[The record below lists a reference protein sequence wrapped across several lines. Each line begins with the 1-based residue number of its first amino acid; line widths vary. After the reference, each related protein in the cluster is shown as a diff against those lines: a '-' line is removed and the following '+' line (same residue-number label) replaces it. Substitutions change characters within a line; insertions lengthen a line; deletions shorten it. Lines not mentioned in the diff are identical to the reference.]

1 MYTLTGINTT
11 TKNSKQIITNRVPN
25 SSKLQRTSSSGVIL
39 KTPQQREILS
49 KNGNK
54 GLSNFFFGSHEY
66 QKTHNE
72 KIGVQKDFQKEYY
85 ELMTANDPE
94 EKEKGL
100 KELFTPTDECDLR
113 AQTEILQKLL
123 QDFSQK
129 EAAKIALKAFL
140 GTGPRNIPGL
150 LGMQIQATLIAAQY
164 SVIDKKDKKNIL
176 TKLFTPSKEQ
186 DILDKQSKTLQI
198 LLENSYKRKAIKKI
212 ALEAF
217 LGNEPSHNPNIFE
230 KQCEIIPV
238 AVEHG
243 ILNEDDKKNML
254 TKLFTPSDDQDI
266 LNSQSKCLLK
276 LFVNNIPEDII
287 LIALESFL
295 GKDPSNNLNLLKKQ
309 CEIALNAS
317 YYIQKNKDKNEAN
330 ELPIYESI
338 EMQSILANLTK
349 YNGMIHNLFIPTNE
363 NDLEKLSTT
372 VQNLLV
378 NSKQTEIARI
388 ALKALEAFLEPR
400 NIPNLLKKQYE
411 IIPVAVECGMLD
423 EDDKEEIITFLS
435 TPSDDKGILK
445 EQSKTLQNLLKDSS
459 QREIAKIALKAFLE
473 KVPTNNP
480 KLRRKQQ
487 KAVLV
492 AILNGI
498 INRNNKDIMNKFF
511 PSVMSKFIAKSIIKV
526 GSVTKTIARI

>member
-1 MYTLTGINTT
+1 
-11 TKNSKQIITNRVPN
+11 
-25 SSKLQRTSSSGVIL
+25 
-39 KTPQQREILS
+39 
-49 KNGNK
+49 
-54 GLSNFFFGSHEY
+54 
-66 QKTHNE
+66 
-72 KIGVQKDFQKEYY
+72 
-85 ELMTANDPE
+85 
-94 EKEKGL
+94 
-100 KELFTPTDECDLR
+100 
-113 AQTEILQKLL
+113 
-123 QDFSQK
+123 
-129 EAAKIALKAFL
+129 
-140 GTGPRNIPGL
+140 
-150 LGMQIQATLIAAQY
+150 
-164 SVIDKKDKKNIL
+164 
-176 TKLFTPSKEQ
+176 
-186 DILDKQSKTLQI
+186 
-198 LLENSYKRKAIKKI
+198 
-212 ALEAF
+212 
-217 LGNEPSHNPNIFE
+217 
-230 KQCEIIPV
+230 
-238 AVEHG
+238 
-243 ILNEDDKKNML
+243 
-254 TKLFTPSDDQDI
+254 
-266 LNSQSKCLLK
+266 
-276 LFVNNIPEDII
+276 
-287 LIALESFL
+287 
-295 GKDPSNNLNLLKKQ
+295 
-309 CEIALNAS
+309 
-317 YYIQKNKDKNEAN
+317 
-330 ELPIYESI
+330 
-338 EMQSILANLTK
+338 MQSILANLTK

-363 NDLEKLSTT
+363 NDLEKQSTT

-498 INRNNKDIMNKFF
+498 INRNIKDIMNKFF